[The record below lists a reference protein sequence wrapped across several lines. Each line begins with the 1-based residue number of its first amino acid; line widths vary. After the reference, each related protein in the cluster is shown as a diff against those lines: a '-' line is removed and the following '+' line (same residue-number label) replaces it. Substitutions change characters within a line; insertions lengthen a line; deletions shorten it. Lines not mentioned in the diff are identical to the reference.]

1 VSGWTDEGDAPADE
15 AARAQAAH
23 EVLVWSDYI

>member
-1 VSGWTDEGDAPADE
+1 VGEQAREDEAPGGE
-15 AARAQAAH
+15 AARAPAAH

>member
-1 VSGWTDEGDAPADE
+1 MADRADE
-15 AARAQAAH
+15 DERRRADEPGAQAAH

>member
-1 VSGWTDEGDAPADE
+1 VGEAANEDE
-15 AARAQAAH
+15 APGGEGARARPAH

>member
-1 VSGWTDEGDAPADE
+1 MVDRADE
-15 AARAQAAH
+15 DERRPGDGPGARPAH